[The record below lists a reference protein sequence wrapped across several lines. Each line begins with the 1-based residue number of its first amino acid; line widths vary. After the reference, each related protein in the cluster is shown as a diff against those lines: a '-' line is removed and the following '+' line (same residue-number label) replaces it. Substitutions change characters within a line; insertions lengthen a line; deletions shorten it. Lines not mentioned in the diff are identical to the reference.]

1 MSVRLSKCH
10 QAGACAKNK
19 EDASQR
25 WKAVREDAVQILI
38 PVGDY

>member
-10 QAGACAKNK
+10 QTGACAKNK
-19 EDASQR
+19 DEAQR
-25 WKAVREDAVQILI
+25 WKAVREAAVQILI